1 MNRLTRAALEVER
14 EYAML
19 PENNTAQQR
28 MLDDISFMEPM
39 RTRGFIFTKP
49 MCGDL
54 DFAEAQ
60 KEGFTQINSIVFE
73 SPGKITSIRN
83 LPPGIKV
90 FECAGQLLTEL
101 EDLPDSLEE
110 LVLTNNYLETMDLAP
125 LNRLK
130 KLHIA
135 FNELKELK
143 EFPPSITT
151 IICDNNKLTLID
163 LAGVNE
169 LRVLH
174 CSNNPILVLR
184 NKPHTVVDFQMENNP
199 LVEMERTYKHDK
211 KSEAKAK
218 EKYTF
223 LEALREF
230 FKLKLNYE
238 IKDKIMRRNLY
249 KRILEKKA
257 SKKVAVRIARAAESK
272 CINCKRKVGT
282 VFSTKNN
289 KYIAVCGDKKS
300 PCNLDIQLFS
310 GIVFD
315 NEMLL
320 ETAQSHIAS
329 QRENMIKEK
338 LNTLFNYVSE
348 TEAVSRFKRGLEQY
362 TKDNDSL
369 RDFLHQ
375 YNEIHSNADR
385 LTQLAAKQQTV
396 YEIRDDISRI
406 LAQYQETGNAEM
418 VKEAV
423 EMQIN
428 SLEPAIENL
437 RLLKY
442 PIMEVDVD
450 QVPNTHIFINTVVQR
465 PTSLQSMDYVV
476 GEPSRVVKFTKK

>member
-1 MNRLTRAALEVER
+1 MNRLTRTALEAER

-19 PENNTAQQR
+19 PENNTAQER
-28 MLDDISFMEPM
+28 MLDAISFMEPGN
-39 RTRGFIFTKP
+39 THGFIFKKP

-60 KEGFTQINSIVFE
+60 KEGFKRIDSIVFE

-83 LPPGIKV
+83 LPPGIKLLG
-90 FECAGQLLTEL
+90 CAGQLLTEL

-110 LVLTNNYLETMDLAP
+110 LVLTNNYIETMDMGPLA
-125 LNRLK
+125 RLK

-143 EFPPSITT
+143 EFPAMIDTV
-151 IICDNNKLTLID
+151 ICDNNKLTLID
-163 LAGVNE
+163 LDGVNE

-199 LVEMERTYKHDK
+199 LVELDRTRNHDK
-211 KSEAKAK
+211 KSEAEAN

-223 LEALREF
+223 LEALRLF
-230 FKLKLNYE
+230 FKLKNDYDS
-238 IKDKIMRRNLY
+238 KDRKRRRDLY
-249 KRILEKKA
+249 KKILEKG
-257 SKKVAVRIARAAESK
+257 SKKEAVRMARATESP

-282 VFSTKNN
+282 TFSTKNN

-310 GIVFD
+310 GFVFD

-320 ETAQSHIAS
+320 ETTQTHVAS

-348 TEAVSRFKRGLEQY
+348 KEAVSRFKRGLEQY

-375 YNEIHSNADR
+375 YNEVHANADR
-385 LTQLAAKQQTV
+385 SAQLAAKQQTV
-396 YEIRDDISRI
+396 YEIQDDISRI
-406 LAQYQETGNAEM
+406 LAQYRETGNAEM
-418 VKEAV
+418 MKEAV

-450 QVPNTHIFINTVVQR
+450 QVPNTDVFINIVVQR
-465 PTSLQSMDYVV
+465 STSLQSMDYVV